1 MYRCLRVKKGERIGV
16 LLEPMNVYVW
26 EEDIDGVISG
36 HFPDGKFRYEVKNSA
51 HLTGGYYSGT
61 GFVPYIMT
69 NDKKVA
75 IQLDNHL
82 FMSEADAVN
91 SLLRKGF
98 GLEDACLLIETLT
111 FLK

>member
-16 LLEPMNVYVW
+16 LLELMSVYIW
-26 EEDIDGVISG
+26 EEDADGIISG
-36 HFPDGKFRYEVKNSA
+36 FFPDGRIRYEVKNST
-51 HLTGGYYSGT
+51 HFTGGYYSGT
-61 GFVPYIMT
+61 GFVPYTIT
-69 NDKKVA
+69 SDKKVA

-98 GLEDACLLIETLT
+98 GLEDACLLIEALT